1 MSADS
6 PPARFDYYR
15 RLSKKDKATYDAS
28 DGIAKVAL
36 RSIREMRAAAAA
48 LEEVLATGDRRATQ
62 TAARALVAAITTDL
76 GTENVIV
83 KVLTRRPTSA
93 SHELHGLYVREEGAD
108 PIIRV
113 WMRTSVHRKVVRPRT
128 FLRTLL
134 HEVLHHLD
142 FALFGLEESFHT
154 QGFYR
159 RESDLVRKVL
169 GPPRS
174 TASRRSGTGAR
185 ASNEPSGTGPSLPP
199 IAPGPPGRAPE
210 ETQLSLFSS
219 GSDNSKTEA

>member
-1 MSADS
+1 VTTDS
-6 PPARFDYYR
+6 PPTRFDYYR

-28 DGIAKVAL
+28 DAIAKVAL
-36 RSIREMRAAAAA
+36 GSIRDVRAAAAA

-62 TAARALVAAITTDL
+62 AAARLLVAAITTDL
-76 GTENVIV
+76 GTESVVV

-159 RESDLVRKVL
+159 RESDLVRRVL
-169 GPPRS
+169 GPSRS
-174 TASRRSGTGAR
+174 TETRRSGEAGRPTNESDGR
-185 ASNEPSGTGPSLPP
+185 SASPTAKEPRRRT
-199 IAPGPPGRAPE
+199 E
-210 ETQLSLFSS
+210 EQTQLSLFSS
-219 GSDNSKTEA
+219 ELDRSKTS